1 MATSSAKPVRNR
13 RKYNLGKKG
22 KQSRAE
28 YSVPLVWGELS
39 ETEGS
44 QDKASLGVY
53 GKFKAALACLILD
66 TLSQKKKKIKIRKQR
81 RKMIACSVVQ
91 WLSTCLVCNSYKA
104 FLVLLFKEVMI
115 CMKTDIQVSFF
126 TYN

>member
-66 TLSQKKKKIKIRKQR
+66 TLSQKKKKSK
-81 RKMIACSVVQ
+81 
-91 WLSTCLVCNSYKA
+91 
-104 FLVLLFKEVMI
+104 
-115 CMKTDIQVSFF
+115 
-126 TYN
+126 

>member
-66 TLSQKKKKIKIRKQR
+66 TLSQKKKIKIRKQR